1 MVALTFKYSRRY
13 GRKSGHMV
21 DLVTIAVVVA
31 ASATSVGS
39 VIAAWYYLRRISIE
53 KQRSTD
59 MRKYYE
65 EMLSLEREKVA
76 VERAKLEQRRNGP

>member
-1 MVALTFKYSRRY
+1 
-13 GRKSGHMV
+13 MV

-39 VIAAWYYLRRISIE
+39 VIAAWYYMRRISIE
-53 KQRSTD
+53 KQRSQD
-59 MRKYYE
+59 MKKYYE

-76 VERAKLEQRRNGP
+76 VEKAKLEQRRNGP